1 MAAGRK
7 GRDSREKILRAA
19 TKEFA
24 QKGIDGARGD
34 SIAESSGVNKNMI
47 YHYFGSKE
55 GLFIEVLERMY
66 ETVRDR
72 QEDLSIRDLP
82 PAEGI
87 RKLIELT
94 ADVWI
99 ETPEFQML
107 LNSEN
112 LHKARHVKKSK
123 KITNMYNPL
132 METIRVLLERGEK
145 EGVFRSG
152 IDPIDLYISITALSA
167 YYVSRRHTFEAIF
180 KTKLMTADRIQ
191 KRKDSISETIL
202 RYLATA

>member
-7 GRDSREKILRAA
+7 RGDSREKILRAA

-24 QKGIDGARGD
+24 RKGIDGARVD
-34 SIAESSGVNKNMI
+34 SIAKASGVNKNMI
-47 YHYFGSKE
+47 YHYFGNKE
-55 GLFIEVLERMY
+55 GLFIVVLERMY
-66 ETVRDR
+66 EIVRNR

-82 PAEGI
+82 PTEGM
-87 RKLIELT
+87 RRLVELT

-99 ETPEFQML
+99 EMPEFQML

-112 LHKARHVKKSK
+112 LHKARHVRKSK
-123 KITNMYNPL
+123 KITRMYNPL
-132 METIRVLLERGEK
+132 METIRELLDRGEK
-145 EGVFRSG
+145 EGAFRSG

-180 KTKLMTADRIQ
+180 STELMTSERIQ
-191 KRKDSISETIL
+191 KRKETISDTIL
-202 RYLATA
+202 RYLAAA

>member
-1 MAAGRK
+1 MVAGRK
-7 GRDSREKILRAA
+7 RKDSREKILRAA

-24 QKGIDGARGD
+24 QKGIDGARVD
-34 SIAESSGVNKNMI
+34 SIAEASGVNKNMI

-55 GLFIEVLERMY
+55 GLFIVVLERMY
-66 ETVRDR
+66 ETVRER

-82 PAEGI
+82 PADGM

-99 ETPEFQML
+99 EMPEFQML

-112 LHKARHVKKSK
+112 LHKARHVRKSK

-132 METIRVLLERGEK
+132 METIRELLNRGEK
-145 EGVFRSG
+145 EGAFRSG
-152 IDPIDLYISITALSA
+152 IDPVDLYISITALSA

-180 KTKLMTADRIQ
+180 KTKLMTPERIR
-191 KRKDSISETIL
+191 KRKETISDTIL
-202 RYLATA
+202 RYLAAA